1 MAIYTKVYQM
11 LEDLKQRIIKTM
23 QERGLTKIDL
33 VPSEEE
39 WLKENPEN
47 DKFDYYD
54 MKNWS
59 APSVIY
65 FDKYGMG
72 VNYNAVK
79 ATLCK
84 SKSGEP
90 YFELECEGSEDN
102 DTFSEYDLTTMSML
116 NVCDALED
124 ILEL

>member
-23 QERGLTKIDL
+23 QERGLTEISF

-47 DKFDYYD
+47 DESDYYD
-54 MKNWS
+54 MKYQSVPW
-59 APSVIY
+59 VIY
-65 FDKYGMG
+65 FDKYGTG
-72 VNYNAVK
+72 VEYNVVK

-84 SKSGEP
+84 SKYGEL
-90 YFELECEGSEDN
+90 YFKLECEGSED
-102 DTFSEYDLTTMSML
+102 DYTFFENDLTIMSML
-116 NVCDALED
+116 NVCDKLED
-124 ILEL
+124 ILKL